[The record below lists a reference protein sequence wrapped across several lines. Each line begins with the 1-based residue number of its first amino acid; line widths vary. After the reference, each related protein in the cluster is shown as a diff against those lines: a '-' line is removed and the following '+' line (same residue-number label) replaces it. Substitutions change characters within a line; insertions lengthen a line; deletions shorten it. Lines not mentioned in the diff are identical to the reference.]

1 MTRPEALPAYVLHS
15 RAYRESGAIVDFLTR
30 DFGRVSLF
38 ATGVGP
44 STSGKRRSNGI
55 AALLQPFTAVLLT
68 WRGANDGGQLS
79 AIEAAG
85 PPWCMPPARVMSAF
99 YLNELLIKLLPRDD
113 AHPGL
118 FDAYHFALAALAGA
132 AGSDPAAKQA
142 EARALRKFEYALLE
156 ELGLCADFANE
167 AGTGEPVEPGGTYRL
182 RASLG
187 LVRVGGTMPGFP
199 GAHLLSLV
207 AGELEDDAV
216 LTTARLVL
224 RELLDAA
231 LEGRPLLTRRVAR
244 GVASLM
250 AANTNTSANTNLPT
264 HTASATN
271 AVTTSSDVGAGTAD
285 GDTPPG

>member
-1 MTRPEALPAYVLHS
+1 MPTSCGASGMTRPEALPAYVLHS

-68 WRGANDGGQLS
+68 WRGANDGGQLT

-85 PPWCMPPARVMSAF
+85 PPWRMPPARVMSAF

-118 FDAYHFALAALAGA
+118 FDAYHMALAGLA
-132 AGSDPAAKQA
+132 AAIGNDAPAKQA
-142 EARALRKFEYALLE
+142 EARALRRFEYSLLE
-156 ELGLCADFANE
+156 ELGLCADFSTE
-167 AGTGEPVEPGGTYRL
+167 AGTGEPVEAGGTYRL
-182 RASLG
+182 RVSLG
-187 LVRVGGTMPGFP
+187 LVRVGGTMPGFS

-207 AGELEDDAV
+207 AGELADDAA
-216 LTTARLVL
+216 LNTARLVL
-224 RELLDAA
+224 RELLDGA

-244 GVASLM
+244 GVATLM
-250 AANTNTSANTNLPT
+250 A
-264 HTASATN
+264 
-271 AVTTSSDVGAGTAD
+271 SSSTGKGPSLGNGAGSDHPAHAAD

>member
-55 AALLQPFTAVLLT
+55 AALLQPVTAVLLT

-85 PPWCMPPARVMSAF
+85 PPWRMPPARVMSAF

-118 FDAYHFALAALAGA
+118 FDAYHFALAGLAGA
-132 AGSDPAAKQA
+132 AGNDAPAKQA
-142 EARALRKFEYALLE
+142 EARALRKFEYSLLE
-156 ELGLCADFANE
+156 ELGLCADFTTE

-224 RELLDAA
+224 RELLDGA

-244 GVASLM
+244 GVATLM
-250 AANTNTSANTNLPT
+250 AASGSPVANQARPVAIVNP
-264 HTASATN
+264 A
-271 AVTTSSDVGAGTAD
+271 GAAD

>member
-85 PPWCMPPARVMSAF
+85 PPWRMPPARVMSAF

-132 AGSDPAAKQA
+132 AGSDPVAKQA

-167 AGTGEPVEPGGTYRL
+167 AGTGDPVDPAGTYRL

-207 AGELEDDAV
+207 AGELPDEETLA
-216 LTTARLVL
+216 TARLVL
-224 RELLDAA
+224 RELLDGA

-244 GVASLM
+244 GVATLM
-250 AANTNTSANTNLPT
+250 AAGGGQSAGSV
-264 HTASATN
+264 SAAKGP
-271 AVTTSSDVGAGTAD
+271 AVGKGAGTDTPAHAAD